1 MIPADYFKGGCLRKE
16 GEGREREIL
25 RMRLTTRRRSS
36 STRQPGDHEN
46 FGFHGFGLV
55 FTIFNGFSWFMVI
68 KIVWVWQCLWFL
80 VGFN

>member
-36 STRQPGDHEN
+36 STRQPGDQDS
-46 FGFHGFGLV
+46 FGFYGLGLV

-68 KIVWVWQCLWFL
+68 KRVWVFIVLGWF
-80 VGFN
+80 